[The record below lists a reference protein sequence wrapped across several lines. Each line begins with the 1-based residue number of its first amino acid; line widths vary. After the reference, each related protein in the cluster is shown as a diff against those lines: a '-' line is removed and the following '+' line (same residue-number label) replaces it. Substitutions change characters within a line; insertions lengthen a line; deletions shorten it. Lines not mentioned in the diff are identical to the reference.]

1 MSFYYLYFFFVGG
14 SSSNVS
20 QRRLIAQE
28 PLQTGRCDRPL
39 LSESSI
45 IKQPTL
51 WEAAPTLATAP
62 NRNRKPHDMSHLCVA
77 LRVGGGGVWLG
88 CADGCVCVCL
98 FYGSLR
104 VCVDALVFV
113 CVCACVCVAWV
124 IVWERERETE
134 RVCILAKQET
144 TQDLCSCWK
153 LTKVFSSQS
162 GTFYCYFLIKIWQ
175 RICIL
180 FNVCISFCILSSF
193 QYHNSVNQLS
203 YMRKSTNM

>member
-1 MSFYYLYFFFVGG
+1 MSFYYLYFFFVGV

-88 CADGCVCVCL
+88 CADGCVCVYFMGRC
-98 FYGSLR
+98 
-104 VCVDALVFV
+104 VFV
-113 CVCACVCVAWV
+113 W
-124 IVWERERETE
+124 
-134 RVCILAKQET
+134 
-144 TQDLCSCWK
+144 
-153 LTKVFSSQS
+153 
-162 GTFYCYFLIKIWQ
+162 
-175 RICIL
+175 
-180 FNVCISFCILSSF
+180 
-193 QYHNSVNQLS
+193 
-203 YMRKSTNM
+203 MP